1 MTKNAFKD
9 DFLKKGNKS
18 RNGKETPNASTQ
30 REMARSR
37 QRERI
42 VILRPFKF
50 SIKGEGRPWK
60 RDKKQSAKKS
70 KNRRDKSEEKERK
83 LAIILRLSSQKNR
96 SLISNIIGGC
106 TSI

>member
-42 VILRPFKF
+42 IILRPFKF
-50 SIKGEGRPWK
+50 SIKGEGQPWK
-60 RDKKQSAKKS
+60 RDKKQSTKKS
-70 KNRRDKSEEKERK
+70 KDRRDKSEEKERK
-83 LAIILRLSSQKNR
+83 LAIIVRLSSQK
-96 SLISNIIGGC
+96 IGPLFVILLGAV
-106 TSI
+106 

>member
-42 VILRPFKF
+42 VIFRPFKI
-50 SIKGEGRPWK
+50 SIKGEGQPWK
-60 RDKKQSAKKS
+60 RDKKQITKRRKS
-70 KNRRDKSEEKERK
+70 RRDKSEEKERK
-83 LAIILRLSSQKNR
+83 LSMKFLEK
-96 SLISNIIGGC
+96 
-106 TSI
+106 